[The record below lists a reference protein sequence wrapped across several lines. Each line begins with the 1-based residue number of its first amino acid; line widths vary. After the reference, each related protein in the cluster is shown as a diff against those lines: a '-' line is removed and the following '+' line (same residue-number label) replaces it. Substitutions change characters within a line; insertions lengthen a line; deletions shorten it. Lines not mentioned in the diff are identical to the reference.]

1 MEWSAFARLPC
12 VRRCVARFDR
22 PSWGSPT
29 VGFPQFVDC
38 GDTGRVQEFE
48 LPRRPEE
55 STSDAIADRLDA
67 LQMDAVERVLRRA
80 IELQSD
86 EDLGPDTFDGETIK
100 RIAGELG
107 IDADHVEQALFEE
120 QVGDRVEALGVME
133 RLLAPS
139 RMSGSTTVA
148 APRHHVEAAATT
160 WLERHEG
167 LRMRRTVPDGAL
179 WERDPSA
186 LTKIRMGLKLGRGSG
201 ALRTT
206 GGVAHRIHTTRS
218 GEQLVGLEVDTRIIG
233 KTAKGLL
240 AAGTGVGVLALVAMG
255 IVLGWAEGAAVGLTS
270 LAAFGTAAVVTART
284 WTSRVRR
291 GIRRA
296 LDAIASPGV
305 AGVHATVVDRISKA
319 IRQWGD
325 LEREVKR
332 RR

>member
-1 MEWSAFARLPC
+1 M
-12 VRRCVARFDR
+12 VA
-22 PSWGSPT
+22 
-29 VGFPQFVDC
+29 VGCTPF
-38 GDTGRVQEFE
+38 DTGWVQEFE
-48 LPRRPEE
+48 FPQRHDEPAN
-55 STSDAIADRLDA
+55 DAVADRLEA

-86 EDLGPDTFDGETIK
+86 QDLGPDTFDGDTIK

-120 QVGDRVEALGVME
+120 RVGDRVETLGVME

-139 RMSGSTTVA
+139 RLSGRVTVA
-148 APRHHVEAAATT
+148 APRAEVEEAAIT

-167 LRMRRTVPDGAL
+167 LRMRRAVPGGAL

-186 LTKIRMGLKLGRGSG
+186 LTKLRMGLKLGRGSG
-201 ALRTT
+201 ALRTS

-218 GEQLVGLEVDTRIIG
+218 GDQLVGLEVDTRIIG
-233 KTAKGLL
+233 RTAKGLL
-240 AAGTGVGVLALVAMG
+240 AAGTGVGLLAMIALG
-255 IVLGWAEGAAVGLTS
+255 LGLGWAEGIIAGLTS
-270 LAAFGTAAVVTART
+270 LAAFGAAAVATART

-305 AGVHATVVDRISKA
+305 AGVHATVVDRITKA

-325 LEREVKR
+325 AGREVR
-332 RR
+332 RRR

>member
-1 MEWSAFARLPC
+1 
-12 VRRCVARFDR
+12 
-22 PSWGSPT
+22 
-29 VGFPQFVDC
+29 
-38 GDTGRVQEFE
+38 
-48 LPRRPEE
+48 
-55 STSDAIADRLDA
+55 
-67 LQMDAVERVLRRA
+67 MDAVERVLRRA

-86 EDLGPDTFDGETIK
+86 QDLGPDTFDGDTIK

-120 QVGDRVEALGVME
+120 RVGDRVETLGIME

-139 RMSGSTTVA
+139 RLSGRVTVA
-148 APRHHVEAAATT
+148 APRGEVEEAATT

-167 LRMRRTVPDGAL
+167 LRMRRAVPGGAL

-186 LTKIRMGLKLGRGSG
+186 LTKLRMGLKLGRGSG
-201 ALRTT
+201 ALRAS

-233 KTAKGLL
+233 RTAKGLL
-240 AAGTGVGVLALVAMG
+240 AAGTGVGLLAMIAMG
-255 IVLGWAEGAAVGLTS
+255 LGLGWGEGIAAGLTA
-270 LAAFGTAAVVTART
+270 LAAFGAAAITTART

-305 AGVHATVVDRISKA
+305 AGVHSTVVDRITKT

-325 LEREVKR
+325 AGREAR
-332 RR
+332 RRR